1 MYIGGIV
8 ITQTGSGVESA
19 PFYSHR
25 YHIYKDLDL
34 QIDGNKIALVY
45 TFSVKNHPYIHTCR
59 CSFLSLLSTCQW
71 SVQSAFFIFRFS
83 FLLWTAVTWRDNTR
97 VVREVDL
104 SEIETEWLVLARAHI
119 HESFKQFTSF
129 ISHSPSARSS
139 YFYSVLQQFYFLSCM

>member
-34 QIDGNKIALVY
+34 HIDRNKIVLVY
-45 TFSVKNHPYIHTCR
+45 TFSVTKPPLHVDVPFYLFYLHVSGQYR
-59 CSFLSLLSTCQW
+59 VHFLS
-71 SVQSAFFIFRFS
+71 SVFHFF
-83 FLLWTAVTWRDNTR
+83 LWTAVTWRDNTR